1 MHQNSKLFLKTLLVS
16 SAIFILSFP
25 DLVSAKDKNKDSDPN
40 NNDDNQEVIDYKI
53 YKDKDVFNL
62 DGTGSMMFN
71 EESLIKLYKLLKKAR
86 ARNIYEDYPDLK
98 EINKQKA
105 ATRKDIKIIPNS
117 RNFFLD
123 SILYYNSK
131 NWSIWINKTKTTS
144 TSIQDNPK
152 ITYVSKRNVLVVW
165 QNLDLNETS
174 PDWKYDLLHIEGT
187 KEASDIPENNKEKT
201 EEELEEIKAIRK
213 KHFEDGTYVFNYISK
228 DGNVKVDSENM
239 IIEFNLSLHQT
250 FIGHKLSLAEGFVK
264 NDQRVDQNMLNNESN
279 TGAVNGK
286 NISQIKQ
293 AIENSGGVVPDPNN
307 TEFDSLVNDIFND
320 PNL

>member
-1 MHQNSKLFLKTLLVS
+1 MHLNSKLLFNTLLVS
-16 SAIFILSFP
+16 SAIFVLSFP
-25 DLVSAKDKNKDSDPN
+25 DLLSAQDKSKDSKSESKDT
-40 NNDDNQEVIDYKI
+40 EEELVDYRI

-62 DGTGSMMFN
+62 DGSGSMMFDK
-71 EESLIKLYKLLKKAR
+71 ESLMKLYKLLKKAR

-98 EINKQKA
+98 EINKQKE

-131 NWSIWINKTKTTS
+131 NWSIWINKSKTTS
-144 TSIQDNPK
+144 SSIQDNPK
-152 ITYVSKRNVLVVW
+152 ITYVSKKNVIAVW
-165 QNLDLNETS
+165 QNLDINETS
-174 PDWKYDLLHIEGT
+174 PDWKSTVQHIEGT
-187 KEASDIPENNKEKT
+187 PEATEIVDDKEKT
-201 EEELEEIKAIRK
+201 EEELEEIKALRK
-213 KHFEDGTYVFNYISK
+213 KNFEDGTYLFNYISK
-228 DGNVKVDSENM
+228 DGNVKIDSENR
-239 IIEFNLSLHQT
+239 IIEFNLRLHQT

-279 TGAVNGK
+279 TGTVNSK
-286 NISQIKQ
+286 NINQIKQ
-293 AIENSGGVVPDPNN
+293 AIENSGGEVPDPNN